1 MILLTAPATF
11 VRNEAH
17 NDGVE
22 YTQRVM
28 HRVMIQYEECSY
40 RDVSM

>member
-17 NDGVE
+17 IMMV
-22 YTQRVM
+22 YTQCVM